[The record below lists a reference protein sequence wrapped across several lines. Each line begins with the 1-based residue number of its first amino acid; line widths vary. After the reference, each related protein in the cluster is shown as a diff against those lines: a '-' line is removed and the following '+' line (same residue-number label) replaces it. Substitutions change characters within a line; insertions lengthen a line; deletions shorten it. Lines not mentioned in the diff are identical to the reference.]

1 MTFPGNAGSAVPL
14 FVAGIGAL
22 GFILSPLTE
31 LAIAKFLPRLG
42 GLPSPRVRIA
52 TAAITSVGCTA
63 FALKF
68 ATDPALP
75 AFVLLAI
82 FGVQLA
88 RIDIS
93 LHLLPN
99 RLVLFLLLGG
109 LAFLLASVF
118 TGSQWPSVLRA
129 VAGAAI
135 LFVVYL
141 ILAVISPGGIGM
153 GDVKLA
159 GPIGLYLGYL
169 GWSQLLYGGLLGFVA
184 GGVASA
190 LILRLH
196 RDERPTEVAYGP
208 SMLIATVA
216 VSLVWG

>member
-1 MTFPGNAGSAVPL
+1 
-14 FVAGIGAL
+14 
-22 GFILSPLTE
+22 
-31 LAIAKFLPRLG
+31 
-42 GLPSPRVRIA
+42 
-52 TAAITSVGCTA
+52 
-63 FALKF
+63 
-68 ATDPALP
+68 
-75 AFVLLAI
+75 
-82 FGVQLA
+82 
-88 RIDIS
+88 
-93 LHLLPN
+93 
-99 RLVLFLLLGG
+99 
-109 LAFLLASVF
+109 
-118 TGSQWPSVLRA
+118 